1 MPLSLEAQSTSGNS
15 NHPLTRSNF
24 HYPSDRF
31 LYNFTL
37 DNSNFFLFPLKV
49 RIIGSRM
56 YYIKGNAFSLKGS
69 VSSLRSRRL
78 KVVGERENGRA
89 RGRQVRGFYFSRSR
103 FFFFVPTASKR
114 LLRRLETDP
123 FRQKTVWF
131 IGVINLI

>member
-1 MPLSLEAQSTSGNS
+1 
-15 NHPLTRSNF
+15 
-24 HYPSDRF
+24 
-31 LYNFTL
+31 
-37 DNSNFFLFPLKV
+37 
-49 RIIGSRM
+49 M
-56 YYIKGNAFSLKGS
+56 YYINGNAFSLKGS

-78 KVVGERENGRA
+78 EVVGERENGRA

>member
-1 MPLSLEAQSTSGNS
+1 
-15 NHPLTRSNF
+15 
-24 HYPSDRF
+24 
-31 LYNFTL
+31 
-37 DNSNFFLFPLKV
+37 
-49 RIIGSRM
+49 M

-78 KVVGERENGRA
+78 EVVGERENGGAREGDKRGVSPSRA
-89 RGRQVRGFYFSRSR
+89 RV
-103 FFFFVPTASKR
+103 FFFFVPTTFKR